1 MSSLDEMLG
10 KLRAR
15 PLPSRLMAIDDA
27 VLSQLAER
35 RAGAAPLSGGTG
47 GATIKRPATMPPI
60 AARKTMI
67 AIIVVRREPFIRR
80 YPVKLTAQDPRV
92 RQKAK
97 GWEQLPPVCQEQPHL
112 PAPFPLL

>member
-35 RAGAAPLSGGTG
+35 RAGAAPLSGGMIGLAVVTAMG
-47 GATIKRPATMPPI
+47 MGLAGAVVPGTRAEAVPSLSPFGAPAD
-60 AARKTMI
+60 
-67 AIIVVRREPFIRR
+67 
-80 YPVKLTAQDPRV
+80 L
-92 RQKAK
+92 
-97 GWEQLPPVCQEQPHL
+97 
-112 PAPFPLL
+112 APSTLLDSGE

>member
-35 RAGAAPLSGGTG
+35 RAGAAPLSGGTIG
-47 GATIKRPATMPPI
+47 LAVVTAMGMGLAGAVVPGTRAEAVPSLSPFGAPAD
-60 AARKTMI
+60 
-67 AIIVVRREPFIRR
+67 
-80 YPVKLTAQDPRV
+80 L
-92 RQKAK
+92 
-97 GWEQLPPVCQEQPHL
+97 
-112 PAPFPLL
+112 APSTLLDSGE